1 MEKEREALLNFIN
14 LHAHKASID
23 KVNRCVYITKF
34 HESGIKLDVV
44 LDKLSQDDILRKFNK
59 NSTLVHWVLNQLNTY
74 NQDKEV
80 IIGLEFS
87 NEVLLT
93 HVIKLEMDDD

>member
-1 MEKEREALLNFIN
+1 MEKERGALLNFIN

-23 KVNRCVYITKF
+23 KFNKCVYITKF
-34 HESGIKLDVV
+34 QESGIKLDVV
-44 LDKLSQDDILRKFNK
+44 LDKLSQDDILNK
-59 NSTLVHWVLNQLNTY
+59 YDKDNTLVQWVLNQLNTY
-74 NQDKEV
+74 NQEKEV
-80 IIGLEFS
+80 IIGLEFP